1 VRVFLWRRLKVE
13 ALVYSNRNSVFRQ
26 EQGD

>member
-1 VRVFLWRRLKVE
+1 LWRRLKVE
-13 ALVYSNRNSVFRQ
+13 ALVYANRNSVFRQ